1 MMETFLINAANI
13 QKGGGLQVALSLLE
27 EWKNYSAYRFVVL
40 ASPQLA
46 AASHALDDGNVSLI
60 PLAQNPS
67 ASISAWRTF
76 LATARRT
83 EAACSPLAVL
93 TIFGP
98 ALWRPRAPH
107 LMGFA
112 NGLYLFSD
120 SRFIREDWP
129 VSRVA
134 RIRYGVRRR
143 VLLNRV
149 RSDADAWWVET
160 EGAKTALA
168 SAAQLD
174 TQKINIVPNALQA
187 AFLPYLELP
196 VPPYDTGGFE
206 VLVMGSAYP
215 NKNLEII
222 PPLLRL
228 LESEPVAFHFT
239 LPGSDFTRIL
249 DEVQRPERLH
259 NLGVLHPSDAPAA
272 YQKVSAVFF
281 PSKLE
286 TFSAVYL
293 EAMAMQR
300 PILTSD
306 LPFAHA
312 VCRNAARY
320 FDPWNPADAA
330 HAIRDVMHDH
340 ELRHQLIRDG
350 WKRLQDFPTA
360 AGRAAHLLA
369 LLKNTAAAG
378 SKVAV

>member
-1 MMETFLINAANI
+1 MTETFLINAANL

-27 EWKNYSAYRFVVL
+27 EWKNYTAYRFVML
-40 ASPQLA
+40 ASPQLVE
-46 AASHALDDGNVSLI
+46 ASQALDNGNVSLV

-83 EAACSPLAVL
+83 EAACRPLAVL
-93 TIFGP
+93 TVFGP

-129 VSRVA
+129 VGRMA
-134 RIRYGVRRR
+134 RMRYGLRRR

-149 RSDADAWWVET
+149 RSDADVWWVET
-160 EGAKTALA
+160 DGAKTALA
-168 SAAQLD
+168 AAARVELER
-174 TQKINIVPNALQA
+174 ISVVSNALQA
-187 AFLPYLELP
+187 AFLPYLKQP
-196 VPPYDTGGFE
+196 VPPHDSGGFKL
-206 VLVMGSAYP
+206 LVMGSAYP

-228 LESEPVAFHFT
+228 LEAEPVAFYFT
-239 LPGSDFTRIL
+239 LPDDDFRRIL
-249 DEVQRPERLH
+249 LECFNPERLY

-272 YQKVSAVFF
+272 YRKASAVFF

-293 EAMAMQR
+293 EAMAMRR

-312 VCRNAARY
+312 VCRHAAHY

-330 HAIRDVMHDH
+330 RAIREVMYDH
-340 ELRHQLIRDG
+340 ELRNQLVRDG
-350 WKRLQDFPTA
+350 RERLQDFPTA

-369 LLKNTAAAG
+369 LLKNTAGAG
-378 SKVAV
+378 SKAAV